1 MARLS
6 ASLVRV
12 SLLFQQYSQAETST
26 VRKLINRFAA
36 NESGATAIEY
46 ALLALL
52 IAIPIILSITA
63 IGSGLSGRFNEV
75 SSNFS

>member
-1 MARLS
+1 VA
-6 ASLVRV
+6 LVFR
-12 SLLFQQYSQAETST
+12 QYSKAETST
-26 VRKLINRFAA
+26 VRKLIDKFAA